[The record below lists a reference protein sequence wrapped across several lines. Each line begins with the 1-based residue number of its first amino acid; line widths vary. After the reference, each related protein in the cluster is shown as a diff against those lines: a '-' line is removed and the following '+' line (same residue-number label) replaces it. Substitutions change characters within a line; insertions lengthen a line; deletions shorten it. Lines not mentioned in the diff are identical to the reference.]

1 MTSMAIAER
10 NVLGRA
16 RWAVAAALAASA
28 SAHAQLR
35 VATYNIAGLE
45 GNLSSLQAV
54 IAAMHADDKP
64 GFAVPVGAFVFV
76 EVRNVDLATLTS
88 IVNASAPAGVAYVRA
103 TYTTTPTEDGASGA
117 RALFFRSDLL
127 SEVPGTHA
135 NIPTGASRNTDR
147 WTLQLRDY
155 ASAGARFVVYGAHL
169 KASTGSANENERLSG
184 VQAIRANADA
194 MGAGVQAIYAGDM
207 NFYSN
212 GESGYQAF
220 VAAGNGRA
228 VDPLGTANWTGA
240 SNAVLH
246 TQSPRLAS
254 GGLIGG
260 GMDDRFDFILPS
272 ASLADGAGLAV
283 IPGTTRAFGNDGNHF
298 DTDINQGNNT
308 YYPGN
313 LARSNALA
321 DALWAASDHIPVI
334 VDLKVP
340 AWCLATLG
348 AYPSR
353 VIQGATGVVV
363 PVLVAN
369 DAPGDFAVGIDA
381 LQYVATGSGVL
392 SGSQSGTA
400 PLTPSSVT
408 VNLPVSTATVG
419 VRTGNATVTSAS
431 QGVHNPSTA
440 LPVSVHVLRRSNP
453 SLSATSD
460 VDGASLE
467 FAVDEGGVPVTADV
481 AVANF
486 GFGPDQARL
495 SIQSVVV
502 PPGPFTLVASS
513 PGEIGAVPGSAS
525 FRFDPAGLVPGT
537 HTRTVTI
544 TTRDESVPGAA
555 STPMTL
561 VLNGTVTGAPPV
573 PADLNGDGV
582 VDGNDLGLLLA
593 AWGTRGPA
601 DLNGDGTVDGNDLGL
616 LLAAWG

>member
-1 MTSMAIAER
+1 
-10 NVLGRA
+10 
-16 RWAVAAALAASA
+16 
-28 SAHAQLR
+28 
-35 VATYNIAGLE
+35 
-45 GNLSSLQAV
+45 
-54 IAAMHADDKP
+54 
-64 GFAVPVGAFVFV
+64 
-76 EVRNVDLATLTS
+76 
-88 IVNASAPAGVAYVRA
+88 
-103 TYTTTPTEDGASGA
+103 
-117 RALFFRSDLL
+117 
-127 SEVPGTHA
+127 
-135 NIPTGASRNTDR
+135 
-147 WTLQLRDY
+147 
-155 ASAGARFVVYGAHL
+155 
-169 KASTGSANENERLSG
+169 
-184 VQAIRANADA
+184 

-260 GMDDRFDFILPS
+260 GMDDRFDFILPT

-460 VDGASLE
+460 VDSASLG